1 MKIFQSYIVYKGRKI
16 PKTFIQ
22 YKDENYRD
30 ERIFVQSFSQGTV
43 QQGSNKY
50 SKYILTMY
58 RNTVMLPVYRTDDF
72 NSKEETIKYIKD
84 MEYKCPLISQ
94 DEKALP
100 IPENEDKWEYWM
112 KWLKSK
118 NYHSA
123 ISGYQYKPY
132 YWNPSGG
139 AFGKDIKMTVIK
151 MTEDDLKK
159 YK

>member
-1 MKIFQSYIVYKGRKI
+1 MKLFHGHITYKGRKFS
-16 PKTFIQ
+16 KTFIQ

-94 DEKALP
+94 DEKPLP

-139 AFGKDIKMTVIK
+139 AFGKDNKMTVIK